1 MTMGTE
7 HSAQKLRGAAERPQ
21 ADETERRK
29 SDAESAEAHAD
40 LTHPKHSKARP
51 ATGGNRASNA
61 GNDGP

>member
-7 HSAQKLRGAAERPQ
+7 RNAKKLRGAAERPQ
-21 ADETERRK
+21 AGETERRK
-29 SDAESAEAHAD
+29 SDTESAEVHAD

-51 ATGGNRASNA
+51 ATAGKRASNA